1 MIKLPLN
8 QFCEQLDTLP
18 ADWQEGFVIKPGST
32 VKVFADG
39 SVAFETDQ
47 GEAFPRYQPEVR
59 DRVLKVYLK

>member
-18 ADWQEGFVIKPGST
+18 VDWEEGFIIKPDST

-39 SVAFETDQ
+39 SVSFETDK
-47 GEAFPRYQPEVR
+47 GEAFPRYQTEVR
-59 DRVLKVYLK
+59 NRILRVYLK